1 MRKSLGGIATA
12 VIIAL
17 VVIVL
22 FVCTVRIPAG
32 YVGVVYNMNG
42 GISDRT
48 LTQGFHVISPTQNVT
63 TYSIGIEQSYLTA
76 SKDGDSN
83 DDESFEVP
91 SNDGKGLTVD
101 MTFTYR
107 YDADRV
113 ADTFTRFKGQSG
125 KDVKNSFI
133 KPNIMSWTKEVTA
146 KYSVIDLLG
155 DKRATLNSELT
166 DYLKQKFEPYGIVIE
181 SVSLINIDPDEETRS
196 AVQKKVNAQQ
206 DLELAKI
213 EQQTAN
219 VNAEK
224 EKEVA
229 ITKANQEKE
238 TAQINAEAKLI
249 EAQAQADANR
259 LISQSLTP
267 ELIRQQ
273 MYDKW
278 DGKLPTVQAGNDSSI
293 IVDTSDILQQGE

>member
-32 YVGVVYNMNG
+32 YVGVIYNMNG

-224 EKEVA
+224 EKEGA

-278 DGKLPTVQAGNDSSI
+278 DGKLPTVQAGNDSSV

>member
-1 MRKSLGGIATA
+1 MKKSLGGIATA

-32 YVGVVYNMNG
+32 YVDVVYNMNG

-278 DGKLPTVQAGNDSSI
+278 DGKLPTVQAGNDSSV

>member
-76 SKDGDSN
+76 SKDGDSS

-113 ADTFTRFKGQSG
+113 ADTFTRFKSQSG

-278 DGKLPTVQAGNDSSI
+278 NGKLPTVQAGNDSSV
-293 IVDTSDILQQGE
+293 IVNTSDILQQGE

>member
-42 GISDRT
+42 GISDKT

-76 SKDGDSN
+76 SNDGDSSN
-83 DDESFEVP
+83 DESFEVP

-238 TAQINAEAKLI
+238 TAQINAESKLI

-278 DGKLPTVQAGNDSSI
+278 DGKLPTVQAGNDSSV

>member
-1 MRKSLGGIATA
+1 MKKALGGFTTA
-12 VIIAL
+12 AILIFAI
-17 VVIVL
+17 VVFL
-22 FVCTVRIPAG
+22 FCTVRIPAG

-42 GISDRT
+42 GISDKT
-48 LTQGFHVISPTQNVT
+48 LSQGFHIVAPTQDVT
-63 TYSIGIEQSYLTA
+63 TYSIGIEQSYLT
-76 SKDGDSN
+76 SGKDGDSEDN
-83 DDESFEVP
+83 ESFEVP

-107 YDADRV
+107 YDADKV
-113 ADTFTRFKGQSG
+113 ADTFTRFKGMSG
-125 KDVKNSFI
+125 KEVKNTFI

-146 KYSVIDLLG
+146 KYSVIELLG
-155 DKRATLNSELT
+155 DKRASLNSELT
-166 DYLKQKFEPYGIVIE
+166 DYLKAKFEPYGIVIE

-249 EAQAQADANR
+249 EAQAEAESNR
-259 LISQSLTP
+259 LIAQSLTP
-267 ELIRQQ
+267 ELIEKQK
-273 MYDKW
+273 YEKW
-278 DGKLPTVQAGNDSSI
+278 DGKLPTVQAGGNSSI
-293 IVDTSDILQQGE
+293 IVDAANDTE

>member
-22 FVCTVRIPAG
+22 FICTVRIPAG

-76 SKDGDSN
+76 SKDGDSS

-166 DYLKQKFEPYGIVIE
+166 DYLKQKFDPYGIVIE

-278 DGKLPTVQAGNDSSI
+278 DGKLPTVQAGNDSSV
-293 IVDTSDILQQGE
+293 IVDTSDILQQGD

>member
-213 EQQTAN
+213 ERQTAN

-278 DGKLPTVQAGNDSSI
+278 DGKLPTVQAGNDSSV
-293 IVDTSDILQQGE
+293 IVETSDILQQGE

>member
-42 GISDRT
+42 GISNKT
-48 LTQGFHVISPTQNVT
+48 LTQGFHIISPTQNVT

-76 SKDGDSN
+76 SNDGDSN

-238 TAQINAEAKLI
+238 TAQFNAEAKLI

-278 DGKLPTVQAGNDSSI
+278 DGKLPTVQAGNDSSV
-293 IVDTSDILQQGE
+293 IVDAKDVLQQGE

>member
-32 YVGVVYNMNG
+32 YVGVIYNMNG

-278 DGKLPTVQAGNDSSI
+278 DGKLPTVQAGNDSSV

>member
-238 TAQINAEAKLI
+238 TAQINAKAKLI

-278 DGKLPTVQAGNDSSI
+278 DGKLPTVQAGNDSSV

>member
-42 GISDRT
+42 GISNKT
-48 LTQGFHVISPTQNVT
+48 LTQGFHIISPTQNVT

-259 LISQSLTP
+259 LISHSLTP

-278 DGKLPTVQAGNDSSI
+278 DGKLPTVQAGNDSSV
-293 IVDTSDILQQGE
+293 IVDAKDVLQQGE